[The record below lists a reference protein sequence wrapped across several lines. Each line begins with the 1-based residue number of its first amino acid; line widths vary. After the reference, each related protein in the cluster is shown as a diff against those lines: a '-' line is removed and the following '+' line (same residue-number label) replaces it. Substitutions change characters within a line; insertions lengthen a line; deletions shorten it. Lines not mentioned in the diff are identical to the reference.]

1 MKQALELK
9 DYALILDEL
18 SFDTPLSAPSVESII
33 QEASDG
39 IALKKIVASRVEHD
53 ADNRTTFGTL
63 ADVQYVAQY
72 AIAIKTIY
80 EVMIFFAERP
90 EVEEMIAEAERRIQE
105 FSAQFSTD
113 EIRRLYRVISSKK
126 W

>member
-9 DYALILDEL
+9 DYLLILDEV
-18 SFDTPLSAPSVESII
+18 SFDTPLSTPSVESIL

-39 IALKKIVASRVEHD
+39 IALKEIVASRFEHGTE
-53 ADNRTTFGTL
+53 NRTTFGTL

-72 AIAIKTIY
+72 ALAIKTIY
-80 EVMIFFAERP
+80 EVMIFFADRP
-90 EVEEMIAEAERRIQE
+90 EVEEIIAEAGRRIKDFAAR
-105 FSAQFSTD
+105 FSAD
-113 EIRRLYRVISSKK
+113 EIRRLYVVISSKK